1 VFNALDNEDDGDGVL
16 YVNDAFDFI
25 ASESVDTDVGG
36 MGDNLDWNDDDDT
49 C

>member
-25 ASESVDTDVGG
+25 ASESVDTDVGD